1 MKLKKN
7 VERFLEFILII
18 LGLPMIM
25 IEDFELIALPILVVW
40 FLVVFIIIKI
50 LVKYGKDF
58 K

>member
-7 VERFLEFILII
+7 VERFLEFILIV
-18 LGLPMIM
+18 LGLPMVM
-25 IEDFELIALPILVVW
+25 IEDFEISALPLIIVW
-40 FLVVFIIIKI
+40 ICAIIILLSI